1 MDGLAEIVGWV
12 AVVLTQVFY
21 IPNTLRILRTRNVE
35 GYSLAGWGLLTAG
48 LACYLFYFSVQGD
61 LVGIVA
67 NICGVFGAGLTT
79 ACVVI
84 WRERRTVLAGERAGS
99 GSIVR

>member
-1 MDGLAEIVGWV
+1 MESLADTVGWV

-21 IPNTLRILRTRNVE
+21 IPNTMRILRTKNVE
-35 GYSLAGWGLLTAG
+35 GYSLAGWALLTSG

-79 ACVVI
+79 ACI
-84 WRERRTVLAGERAGS
+84 LLWRGRPVEMSPG
-99 GSIVR
+99 